1 MIFAALD
8 FPNFPNANCIG
19 TGDFFFP
26 VKEVELQERLPRLQ
40 ELCGTCEHRVQCLEY
55 SIENEIP
62 DGFWAGLSADER
74 KAKFSSKENNQRR
87 NRQLEE
93 IKHLQTQGLSIQEIS
108 QILKVQIASIERTLS
123 RAKRKGLAL

>member
-1 MIFAALD
+1 VIFAAID
-8 FPNFPNANCIG
+8 FPNFPKANCIG
-19 TGDFFFP
+19 FGDFFFP

-40 ELCGTCEHRVQCLEY
+40 ELCGTCEHQAQCLDY

-108 QILKVQIASIERTLS
+108 QILKVQVASIERTLS